1 MNAASGQR
9 HARTSVAGSDR
20 AWNQRAF
27 VATGAVLS
35 GLALPVTGL
44 LDHAAGGSSAAD
56 AVGWSIAH
64 TSLAA
69 LFVGFCA
76 WHVALNRRALWRYLR
91 AAVPASGRPGGAARS
106 REVLIAA
113 ALVGGVLAAT
123 VLHALV
129 EG

>member
-1 MNAASGQR
+1 MNAASDQR
-9 HARTSVAGSDR
+9 HAHTPLAGSAR
-20 AWNQRAF
+20 TWSQRAF

-44 LDHAAGGSSAAD
+44 FDHAAGGPAAAD
-56 AVGWSIAH
+56 AVGWSIVH
-64 TSLAA
+64 TTLGA
-69 LFVGFCA
+69 LFVGFCV
-76 WHVALNRRALWRYLR
+76 WHVTLNRRALLRYLR
-91 AAVPASGRPGGAARS
+91 AAMPATGRPGGAAPS

-123 VLHALV
+123 VLHALL